1 MKEIDRVLFKRGL
14 VAQHEAATAH
24 ERRNRSIDKEVNA
37 KQERQNSGGGT
48 ILGQVWERPSANRSE
63 QKEDAQLR
71 QSLSPS
77 RADDEERL

>member
-1 MKEIDRVLFKRGL
+1 MTRPLHMSGEI
-14 VAQHEAATAH
+14 EA
-24 ERRNRSIDKEVNA
+24 SIKEVNA

-48 ILGQVWERPSANRSE
+48 ILGQVWGRLSANRSE

>member
-1 MKEIDRVLFKRGL
+1 MKRPLHMSGEI
-14 VAQHEAATAH
+14 EA
-24 ERRNRSIDKEVNA
+24 SIKEVNA

-48 ILGQVWERPSANRSE
+48 ILGQVWGRLSANRSE

>member
-14 VAQHEAATAH
+14 VAQDEAATAH

-48 ILGQVWERPSANRSE
+48 ILGQVWRRPSANRSE
-63 QKEDAQLR
+63 QKEDAQ
-71 QSLSPS
+71 
-77 RADDEERL
+77 